1 MAREENNMTDK
12 AAVESEVNEETD
24 FEDEFAKLAEAKD
37 SPSDDD
43 LNDPTDIIEK
53 DDKLE
58 TKNQDGEPSDDNPS
72 KKEDE
77 DPYAG
82 MSDETKAKF
91 VAMEEQNKDLNHRLS
106 SDAGR
111 VSGLQ
116 RKINGMEK
124 EIQGIRKGD
133 TSGEQPDNKQI
144 AEAMGGTD
152 DEWET
157 FKEDYPEVGKAID
170 SRLDKAGQATQETI
184 DSTLTPIKESQEKAA
199 LKEVADANQAS
210 ADAVSETYPKW
221 TEAVQQPEFALWL
234 DSQPPG
240 VQSLTDSDD
249 PQDASALIGL
259 YDSHLVAEGK
269 PTLKADPVDN
279 GVDTKDELTQ
289 KEIEANSIAARR
301 KQQLEDGTTI
311 PSKPARIDPSS
322 EPADDF
328 EAAFKYHAN
337 RKERQRQRA

>member
-1 MAREENNMTDK
+1 MTDA
-12 AAVESEVNEETD
+12 AAVESKVNEETD
-24 FEDEFAKLAEAKD
+24 FEDEFSKLAEAKEHPEED
-37 SPSDDD
+37 S
-43 LNDPTDIIEK
+43 LDIDQENVIPGEG
-53 DDKLE
+53 E
-58 TKNQDGEPSDDNPS
+58 IIAQDGEPGDEPGDEPS
-72 KKEDE
+72 EEDI
-77 DPYAG
+77 YAG

-91 VAMEEQNKDLNHRLS
+91 IAMEEQNKDLNHRLS

-124 EIQGIRKGD
+124 EIQGIRAGD
-133 TSGEQPDNKQI
+133 TSGDQPDKKQI

-152 DEWET
+152 EEWEA
-157 FKEDYPEVGKAID
+157 FSEDYPEVAKAID

-184 DSTLTPIKESQEKAA
+184 DSTLTPIKEQQARDA
-199 LKEVADANQAS
+199 QKEVADATQAS
-210 ADAVSETYPKW
+210 ADQVSETYPAW
-221 TEAVQQPEFALWL
+221 TEAVQKPEFASWL
-234 DSQPPG
+234 DNQPPG

-259 YDSHLVAEGK
+259 YDSHLVASGL

-279 GVDTKDELTQ
+279 GVDTKDKLTQ

-311 PSKPARIDPSS
+311 PSKKSRIDPSS
-322 EPADDF
+322 EPTDDF
-328 EAAFKYHAN
+328 EAAFNYHAKRREN
-337 RKERQRQRA
+337 QRRRA

>member
-1 MAREENNMTDK
+1 MTDK
-12 AAVESEVNEETD
+12 AAAVESEVNEETD

-37 SPSDDD
+37 TVSEVDDD
-43 LNDPTDIIEK
+43 LDDPTDIIKK
-53 DDKLE
+53 DDELE
-58 TKNQDGEPSDDNPS
+58 TKNQDGEPGDDPDEAPE
-72 KKEDE
+72 KEEE

-133 TSGEQPDNKQI
+133 TSGDQPGNKQI
-144 AEAMGGTD
+144 AEAMGGSD
-152 DEWET
+152 EEWET
-157 FKEDYPEVGKAID
+157 FKEDYPEVAKAID

-210 ADAVSETYPKW
+210 ADVVSETYPKW
-221 TEAVQQPEFALWL
+221 AEAVQQPEFALWL

-259 YDSHLVAEGK
+259 YDGHLVAEGK
-269 PTLKADPVDN
+269 PTLKADPNN

-311 PSKPARIDPSS
+311 PSKAARIDPSS

>member
-1 MAREENNMTDK
+1 MTDK

-37 SPSDDD
+37 TVSEVDDELD
-43 LNDPTDIIEK
+43 DPVDTLE

-58 TKNQDGEPSDDNPS
+58 TKSQDGEPGDDPDKAP
-72 KKEDE
+72 KKEEE
-77 DPYAG
+77 DIYAG
-82 MSDETKAKF
+82 MSDTAKERMQ
-91 VAMEEQNKDLNHRLS
+91 AMEAENKDLNHRLS

-133 TSGEQPDNKQI
+133 TAGEQPDNKQI

-152 DEWET
+152 EEWET
-157 FKEDYPEVGKAID
+157 FKEDYPEVAKAID

-199 LKEVADANQAS
+199 LKEVADATQAS
-210 ADAVSETYPKW
+210 ADVVSETYPKW
-221 TEAVQQPEFALWL
+221 TEAVQEPEFALWL

-240 VQSLTDSDD
+240 VQSLTESDD

-259 YDSHLVAEGK
+259 YDGHLVAEGK
-269 PTLKADPVDN
+269 PTLKADPTN
-279 GVDTKDELTQ
+279 GVDTKDEKTQ

-301 KQQLEDGTTI
+301 KQQLEDGATI
-311 PSKPARIDPSS
+311 PSKAARIDPSS
-322 EPADDF
+322 EPVDDF
-328 EAAFKYHAN
+328 EAAFNYHAKRREN
-337 RKERQRQRA
+337 QRRRA

>member
-1 MAREENNMTDK
+1 MTDA
-12 AAVESEVNEETD
+12 AAVASEVNEEATD
-24 FEDEFAKLAEAKD
+24 FEDEFSKLANEKD
-37 SPSDDD
+37 NISEVDDG
-43 LNDPTDIIEK
+43 LNDPIDTITK
-53 DDKLE
+53 DDDLE
-58 TKNQDGEPSDDNPS
+58 TKNQDGEPG
-72 KKEDE
+72 DE
-77 DPYAG
+77 DPAPEEDIYAG

-91 VAMEEQNKDLNHRLS
+91 ITMEEQNKDLNHRLS

-133 TSGEQPDNKQI
+133 TAGEQPDNKQI

-152 DEWET
+152 EEWDA
-157 FKEDYPEVGKAID
+157 FKEDYPEVAKAID

-199 LKEVADANQAS
+199 LKEAADATQAS
-210 ADAVSETYPKW
+210 ADVVTEIYPEW
-221 TEAVQQPEFALWL
+221 TEAVQKPEFASWL

-259 YDSHLVAEGK
+259 YDSHLVASGL
-269 PTLKADPVDN
+269 PTLKADPTN

-301 KQQLEDGTTI
+301 AQQLEDGTTI
-311 PSKPARIDPSS
+311 PSKKSRIDPSS
-322 EPADDF
+322 EPVDDF
-328 EAAFKYHAN
+328 EAAFNFHAKRREN
-337 RKERQRQRA
+337 QRRRA